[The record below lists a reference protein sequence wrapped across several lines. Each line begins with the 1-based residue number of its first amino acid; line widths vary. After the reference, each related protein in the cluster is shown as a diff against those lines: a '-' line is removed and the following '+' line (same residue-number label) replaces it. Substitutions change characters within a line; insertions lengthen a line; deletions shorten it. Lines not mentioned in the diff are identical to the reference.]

1 MSFTRGCSAKIKT
14 VKSRDNIKLTNFF
27 IIVNNIGRIAENQDC
42 WYSRPMLEEIK
53 LPIEQLREDIMN
65 VWGRL

>member
-1 MSFTRGCSAKIKT
+1 MYNAEALKIN
-14 VKSRDNIKLTNFF
+14 VEF
-27 IIVNNIGRIAENQDC
+27 ITIF
-42 WYSRPMLEEIK
+42 WYSYIMLEELK

>member
-1 MSFTRGCSAKIKT
+1 MKLSYVGCLWKIN
-14 VKSRDNIKLTNFF
+14 VEF
-27 IIVNNIGRIAENQDC
+27 ITIF
-42 WYSRPMLEEIK
+42 WYSYIMLEELK

>member
-1 MSFTRGCSAKIKT
+1 M
-14 VKSRDNIKLTNFF
+14 KSRDNIKLTNFF